1 MPGSSGVFAAVV
13 GPSGAGK
20 DSLISFARS
29 ELADDPR
36 FVFVRRV
43 VTRRSDAA
51 LEDHDSL
58 PPEEFD
64 RRAQAGGFALFW
76 RAHDLS
82 YGLPACIHQDL
93 AKGRI
98 VVANLSRKSIGEA
111 RAAFPECR
119 ILSVTAPVEVLR
131 ARLMA
136 RGRESAADVEA
147 RLKRPQVPLA
157 GPDVTEIENA
167 GALAD
172 AGGRFVEALLRLA
185 GEGRD
190 TPRVP
195 AGHLLRP

>member
-64 RRAQAGGFALFW
+64 RRAQEGGFALFW
-76 RAHDLS
+76 QAHDLS

-93 AKGRI
+93 AEGRI

-111 RAAFPECR
+111 RAVFPECR